1 MTGQHMETHK
11 CAFSHTLLG
20 EAFGCSR
27 VRFVTQRDGP
37 HATCADHDAA
47 QRCAALF
54 QALKTAALPVF
65 DVPDDLAQMP
75 HSVPVKI
82 QFGGLL
88 GLQQA
93 LHPELPEHVADVD
106 ALIREAETHYGGC
119 ERIPCADFTAA
130 MTAYKVKRRG
140 GR

>member
-1 MTGQHMETHK
+1 METYK

-20 EAFGCSR
+20 EDFGCSR

-37 HATCADHDAA
+37 HATCADRVAA
-47 QRCAALF
+47 DRCRTLF

-88 GLQQA
+88 GLRHA
-93 LHPELPEHVADVD
+93 LYPAATGRIEDVD
-106 ALIREAETHYGGC
+106 SLVRTAETHYGGC
-119 ERIPCADFTAA
+119 ERIPCADFTGA
-130 MTAYKVKRRG
+130 MTAYKVKRRS